1 MFTLQPIK
9 LWRYLS
15 PNKLVVPPNLRR
27 LFYASWEDALWDL
40 LQFFCIPKK
49 SICVVPEFFC
59 PDVVKHMEQ
68 HGLRCVFYPVDE
80 QLQTN
85 AKQFAQLLKHHQPRV
100 VVILHAVG
108 ITNQLFSQSAVWLK
122 HLPNECLLIEDCVH
136 RLVDPQQLK
145 LLTNRHIVIDSLRK
159 VAPLYGSNLYG
170 DATTLSLF
178 NQTSFWLTLPYQL
191 KIFWWWWLFQVC
203 LHLVAIP
210 WSKSWSE
217 WWSKQAFEAMMKGYD
232 LIGSSKQSAQ
242 GLWLF
247 KILAEYISV
256 NKIEQIKVNQVML
269 YSHLLSQCWQYA
281 DIYQI
286 NYSPTDTG
294 LLRGYPI
301 GIKLGKPKKLFR
313 LLQQSE
319 LNWQI
324 LLEDSPWSKRQKII
338 YLPLGPHLNNA
349 DINNICQL
357 FITTLNNSNSV
368 VS

>member
-15 PNKLVVPPNLRR
+15 PNKLVAPPNLHR
-27 LFYASWEDALWDL
+27 LFYVSWEDALWDL
-40 LQFFCIPKK
+40 SRFFCLPQK
-49 SICVVPEFFC
+49 SVCLVPEFFC

-85 AKQFAQLLKHHQPRV
+85 PVTFKQHITRYRPSV

-108 ITNQLFSQSAVWLK
+108 ITNQLFAQSLSWLK
-122 HLPNECLLIEDCVH
+122 HLPKECLLIEDCVH
-136 RLVDPQQLK
+136 RLVDPQQVK
-145 LLTNRHIVIDSLRK
+145 LLTARHFVIDSLRK

-170 DATTLSLF
+170 DATTLRSF
-178 NQTSFWLTLPYQL
+178 NQASIWPTLPYHL
-191 KIFWWWWLFQVC
+191 KVFWWWWLFQVY
-203 LHLVAIP
+203 LHLVAMP
-210 WSKSWSE
+210 WSRLWSE
-217 WWSKQAFEAMMKGYD
+217 WWSKQALSAMLRGYD
-232 LIGSSKQSAQ
+232 LIGTSQRSAK
-242 GLWLF
+242 GMWLF
-247 KILAEYISV
+247 KILAEYLSLK
-256 NKIEQIKVNQVML
+256 KIEEIKIKQVTL
-269 YSHLLSQCWQYA
+269 YSQLLKQFWQFS

-286 NYSPTDTG
+286 SFSPTDAG

-301 GIKLGKPKKLFR
+301 GIKLSGSKKLFK

-324 LLEDSPWSKRQKII
+324 LLEDSLWSQRQKII
-338 YLPLGPHLNNA
+338 YLPLGPHLNTT
-349 DINNICQL
+349 DINHICQL
-357 FITTLNNSNSV
+357 FITALNNSNSV